1 MPKIPTFTAQG
12 SIEQLQGSTQ
22 TPQIKL
28 NQTLATAL
36 APVTKMVVNQKI
48 QESTAQNQAEALRLE
63 NDYITDL
70 IKVSETINTDQVMSV
85 NKDAANKY
93 LKDQNNILIN
103 KYKSLAS
110 NDNVAIKFENYALA
124 ETQKTIF
131 RTDTQIS
138 KNILTNLFTGYNKQK
153 ELLFITADT
162 DESGIAQGT
171 LKNDLE
177 KLTIDTFTSQVSA
190 PELKIML
197 ESIPAEIDLMNGSK
211 DVIQQPEKTIYALN
225 DDKNYLP
232 NLTLKQRNFL
242 KEKAITI
249 LTPRIDNSWKNY
261 VAAAAL
267 GKEPVPFNMDLA
279 KEVLPAETIVKMK
292 IQLETIDDTID
303 KVKILNSINSKELKT
318 TIEQYEL
325 EIDAK
330 VQAGT
335 VDFLIGEKKKEYY
348 NNIVNNRQELLSTDP
363 VKFIIDTNED
373 IKTAV
378 EAIESAEGD
387 QKNILEFELATS
399 LVKIQTDLGV
409 PKYNQKVMTSNQSK
423 SFVFNYK
430 KGDEKTRIAMLQGLD
445 LQFGDLNNKAFQ
457 QLLNDGLPETAILS
471 AYFQNSSM
479 TEAFL
484 SFDSPEKKAELKDWG
499 TNNGVKFNKLQK
511 DIATSKAIRIFEDIV
526 AQNTGAN
533 SADTVEQMGNIVE
546 ILTYYTLNEMFTN
559 NKNEVTARKDAI
571 GIIKN
576 NFQIEDTYYIPKI
589 WDGKKLLD
597 SHLDVIVAKTEI
609 IKDHYLDQ
617 WGAVA
622 FGSMKDDTLTID
634 IQSEFEINMKD
645 NGEWR
650 NTSDG
655 EGLIFGIVL
664 ADGEFAPVKNANGDF
679 LEFDFDN
686 DQYILPGTDI
696 KLNMTL
702 NDFMPEPDK
711 SASLET
717 EKKIMLAS
725 SDKNFKFSMK
735 QSESS
740 GNYMVVNSEGYMGAY
755 QFGNARLT
763 DFKNSTGKDFTK
775 QEFLENQELQDE
787 VFDWHTNDIVSYVNS
802 KGLDKYIGT
811 EINGVLVTLN
821 GLVAVAHLGGK
832 SGMSKFLKTD
842 GKYNPADSNG
852 TTLTN
857 YLNKFKLTE

>member
-1 MPKIPTFTAQG
+1 MPKIPTFTAEG

-36 APVTKMVVNQKI
+36 APVTKMVVDQKI
-48 QESTAQNQAEALRLE
+48 KESTAQNQAEALRLE

-70 IKVSETINTDQVMSV
+70 IKVSETINTDEIMSV
-85 NKDAANKY
+85 NKNAANKY
-93 LKDQNNILIN
+93 LKDKNNILIN
-103 KYKSLAS
+103 KYKSLAT

-131 RTDTQIS
+131 KTDTQIS
-138 KNILTNLFTGYNKQK
+138 KNILTNLFTNYDKQK

-177 KLTIDTFTSQVSA
+177 KLTIDTFQSQVTY
-190 PELKIML
+190 PELQKML

-232 NLTLKQRNFL
+232 NLSLKQRNFL

-279 KEVLPAETIVKMK
+279 KEVLPAETIVKME
-292 IQLETIDDTID
+292 IQLETIDDTIS

-318 TIEQYEL
+318 TIDQYEL

-348 NNIVNNRQELLSTDP
+348 NNIVDNRQELLSTDP

-484 SFDSPEKKAELKDWG
+484 SFDSPEKKTELKDWG
-499 TNNGVKFNKLQK
+499 TKNGVKFDKLQK

-559 NKNEVTARKDAI
+559 NKNQTTARKDAV

-597 SHLDVIVAKTEI
+597 SHVDTIVEKTEI

-622 FGSMKDDTLTID
+622 FGSMKDDTLTVD
-634 IQSEFEINMKD
+634 IQSEFEINIKE

-655 EGLIFGIVL
+655 EGLIFGIIL
-664 ADGEFAPVKNANGDF
+664 SDGEFAPVKNANGDF
-679 LEFDFDN
+679 LEFNFDN

-702 NDFMPEPDK
+702 NDLVPENDDQAALPNDN
-711 SASLET
+711 L
-717 EKKIMLAS
+717 I
-725 SDKNFKFSMK
+725 F
-735 QSESS
+735 
-740 GNYMVVNSEGYMGAY
+740 
-755 QFGNARLT
+755 
-763 DFKNSTGKDFTK
+763 
-775 QEFLENQELQDE
+775 DE
-787 VFDWHTNDIVSYVNS
+787 NS
-802 KGLDKYIGT
+802 KPRFA
-811 EINGVLVTLN
+811 
-821 GLVAVAHLGGK
+821 GLVE
-832 SGMSKFLKTD
+832 T
-842 GKYNPADSNG
+842 
-852 TTLTN
+852 
-857 YLNKFKLTE
+857 NKFFNYVKKKRRTIL